1 MSETLMSMTRQQINL
16 LLHLETRC
24 VDHLGI
30 INDALMNDADWAH
43 LAVLESGNLLQHRLR
58 RDRTERG
65 YNHVVR
71 LSDLG
76 WRTAAFA
83 RKERA
88 AKDQHNQPELWGD
101 E

>member
-1 MSETLMSMTRQQINL
+1 MSENLTSMTRQQVNL
-16 LLHLETRC
+16 LLHLEVRC
-24 VDHLGI
+24 VDHSGI
-30 INDALMNDADWAH
+30 INDALMNDLDWVN
-43 LAVLESGNLLQHRLR
+43 LAVLESGNLLQHRVRGDR
-58 RDRTERG
+58 RERG
-65 YNHVVR
+65 HNHVVR

-88 AKDQHNQPELWGD
+88 TKDQHNQPELWGA